1 MPLLCI
7 GADLTSLESHAGLCE
22 KWERFANRFAATSCR
37 SSFRLH
43 YLLLHY
49 PLAHILKCHDAL
61 QMGVS
66 YRLQDISCIAEER
79 YSLPASVSSKRQDGR
94 VFEVFLTY
102 RLFKGNSAPLK
113 TTRQPFSV

>member
-7 GADLTSLESHAGLCE
+7 GVDLTSFESHAGLCG
-22 KWERFANRFAATSCR
+22 KWNAFANRFAATLCR
-37 SSFRLH
+37 ISFRLH

-49 PLAHILKCHDAL
+49 PLAHILDVINAL
-61 QMGVS
+61 QMRAS
-66 YRLQDISCIAEER
+66 YRLQGISYIAEER

-102 RLFKGNSAPLK
+102 RLFKSNNA
-113 TTRQPFSV
+113 TT